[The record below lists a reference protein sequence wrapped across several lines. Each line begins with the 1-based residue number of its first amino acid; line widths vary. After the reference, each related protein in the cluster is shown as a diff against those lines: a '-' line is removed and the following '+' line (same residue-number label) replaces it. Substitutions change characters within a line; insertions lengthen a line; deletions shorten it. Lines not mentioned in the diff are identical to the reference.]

1 MGAESLKLK
10 RQKSDAEE
18 PEIADD
24 TRARLVQ
31 AAREIFAEA
40 GYHGATVRQIC
51 TRARANVALVNYH
64 FGDKLGLYTEVL
76 QQLLPQTIEVK
87 ALHDALDQNMPPED
101 ILRALIRTRLRSIC
115 GRDLKDWRFQIM
127 VHELT
132 RPTPALAKIINE
144 VSRPMYQRLCEL
156 VGRISG
162 LPSGDE
168 KTHLCAHSVMGQII
182 FYLLEGPLLVR
193 LWPGLKMTPEQVDR
207 IADHI
212 ADFSL
217 PYLRELGTK
226 RTQAVSVRYRST
238 RK

>member
-1 MGAESLKLK
+1 MLAESLKTK
-10 RQKSDAEE
+10 RKAAHAEE
-18 PEIADD
+18 PAGDD
-24 TRARLVQ
+24 TRARLLQ
-31 AAREIFAEA
+31 AAGEVFAEA
-40 GYHGATVRQIC
+40 GYHGATIRQIC
-51 TRARANVALVNYH
+51 MRAHANVALVNYH

-76 QQLLPQTIEVK
+76 QQLLPQTTEVE
-87 ALHDALDQNMPPED
+87 ALHHALDQDIPPED
-101 ILRALIRTRLRSIC
+101 ILRTVIRTRLRTIC
-115 GRDLKDWRFQIM
+115 GRDLADWRFQIM

-144 VSRPMYQRLCEL
+144 VSRPLYERLCEL

-162 LPSGDE
+162 LPPGDE

-193 LWPGLKMTPEQVDR
+193 LWPGLKMNPEQVDR

-217 PYLRELGTK
+217 AYLRDLGGARTKAAASRHRSK
-226 RTQAVSVRYRST
+226 RT
-238 RK
+238 

>member
-1 MGAESLKLK
+1 MKPQRA
-10 RQKSDAEE
+10 DVEE
-18 PEIADD
+18 LAAADD
-24 TRARLVQ
+24 TRARLLQ
-31 AAREIFAEA
+31 AAGEVFAEA
-40 GYHGATVRQIC
+40 GYHGATVRRIC

-76 QQLLPQTIEVK
+76 QQLLPQTTEIE
-87 ALHDALDQNMPPED
+87 AIRHALDQEAPPED
-101 ILRALIRTRLRSIC
+101 ILRAVIRTRLRTIC
-115 GRDLKDWRFQIM
+115 GRDLADWRFQIM

-144 VSRPMYQRLCEL
+144 VSRPLYERLCEL

-162 LPSGDE
+162 LPPGDE

-193 LWPGLKMTPEQVDR
+193 LWPDLKMSPGQVDR

-217 PYLRELGTK
+217 AYLCEVGASRPRATATRHRSK
-226 RTQAVSVRYRST
+226 R
-238 RK
+238 K